1 MKTEQQII
9 AEELQKHG
17 VKPIEKKPTKP
28 EPALVETREVE
39 LYKETEDD
47 KEVEKLIKTIDKP
60 KKVSISLTP
69 AEVAGLEREARVLG
83 LDWKTH
89 LQNLIQDLLTQRT
102 GKTLISSPSWSSG
115 KITGASNNKSSVYS

>member
-9 AEELQKHG
+9 AEELAKHG
-17 VKPIEKKPTKP
+17 VKPIEVKTTKP
-28 EPALVETREVE
+28 EPALVETNEIN
-39 LYKETEDD
+39 LYEPTKED
-47 KEVEKLIKTIDKP
+47 KEVEELIQKIDKP

-102 GKTLISSPSWSSG
+102 GKTLISKPSWG
-115 KITGASNNKSSVYS
+115 AKITGSTDNTSSVYS

>member
-1 MKTEQQII
+1 MKSEATII
-9 AEELQKHG
+9 AEELKKHG
-17 VKPIEKKPTKP
+17 VQPIEKKPSPK
-28 EPALVETREVE
+28 EVALVETREVK

-47 KEVEKLIKTIDKP
+47 KELETLIQKIDKP

-83 LDWKTH
+83 LDWKSH

-102 GKTLISSPSWSSG
+102 
-115 KITGASNNKSSVYS
+115 